1 MKVSSSIPPF
11 NNEIDLSEA
20 VEIAPRIWWVGHHL
34 ENDPF
39 QCHVYLIENGDQSIL
54 IDPGSKLTWPYSR
67 EKIRRIIP
75 LENIKYIVCQHPD
88 PDITSGIEDLLAEIG
103 TEGRLLV
110 THWRSAKLL
119 EHYDWGI
126 DFYEVQAENW
136 ELVAGDRRIE
146 FIFTPY
152 MHFPGAICTYD
163 IQTEILFSSDI
174 FGAITKNFSLFATD
188 EKAYFEAM
196 IPFHTHYMPAT
207 EIVNHGLDNIEKYPL
222 SLIAP
227 QHGSIIKKAFIPY
240 LIKELRNLKCG
251 IYLEYGGTRKIE
263 LISKINAIMP
273 EVFEAAAFFDSF
285 HRDTQHILKIIQKV
299 FPVSRI
305 LALVLID
312 NSYFIKLDSDNDTVV
327 PCSRRK
333 EDILDKFSEVFF
345 KQKRLVMESE
355 MVECIRFKTPGKL
368 YLFPIRSYDKK
379 ATGIGMFALD
389 PTFET
394 SEEILNMLRKFEIAV
409 DVIAKREV
417 EVYRLENEKREVY
430 TMAITDQLTGLYNR
444 HYLEETGEKTLAKAK
459 RHNYPIAVL
468 CLDIDYFKKINDRYG
483 HDIGDKILKHFAT
496 LISEHL
502 RKSDLAFR
510 LGGEEFM
517 VLMPYTNRLNASKI
531 AKRLQTIVKE
541 RGHIDTTGGKISFTF
556 SGGVTDTEECGYD
569 LQNMLKR
576 ADEKLYAAKAAG
588 RNRIIV

>member
-1 MKVSSSIPPF
+1 MPIMKVSSSIPPF

-273 EVFEAAAFFDSF
+273 EVFEAAAFL
-285 HRDTQHILKIIQKV
+285 TV
-299 FPVSRI
+299 FIVI
-305 LALVLID
+305 H
-312 NSYFIKLDSDNDTVV
+312 N
-327 PCSRRK
+327 
-333 EDILDKFSEVFF
+333 
-345 KQKRLVMESE
+345 
-355 MVECIRFKTPGKL
+355 
-368 YLFPIRSYDKK
+368 
-379 ATGIGMFALD
+379 
-389 PTFET
+389 TF
-394 SEEILNMLRKFEIAV
+394 
-409 DVIAKREV
+409 
-417 EVYRLENEKREVY
+417 
-430 TMAITDQLTGLYNR
+430 
-444 HYLEETGEKTLAKAK
+444 
-459 RHNYPIAVL
+459 
-468 CLDIDYFKKINDRYG
+468 
-483 HDIGDKILKHFAT
+483 
-496 LISEHL
+496 
-502 RKSDLAFR
+502 
-510 LGGEEFM
+510 
-517 VLMPYTNRLNASKI
+517 
-531 AKRLQTIVKE
+531 
-541 RGHIDTTGGKISFTF
+541 
-556 SGGVTDTEECGYD
+556 
-569 LQNMLKR
+569 
-576 ADEKLYAAKAAG
+576 
-588 RNRIIV
+588 